1 MPLVRGLKW
10 ANLSLEW
17 RTNYTQSNRIN
28 WETGHFGKRLKKM
41 KTLKVV
47 CNACFKSWW
56 CWKRDKCFLQQNI
69 PISAESD
76 GESFDKKIK
85 RER

>member
-1 MPLVRGLKW
+1 MDWNEPIYLLSGEQIILK
-10 ANLSLEW
+10 LTELIEKLDILEK
-17 RTNYTQSNRIN
+17 N
-28 WETGHFGKRLKKM
+28 WQKM
-41 KTLKVV
+41 KTLKVG

-69 PISAESD
+69 PISAESN